1 MTLRLDVVLSLI
13 KKDRWAKVSLF
24 RSLQINKQQNQIDVI
39 NLFTKD
45 FQKKADD
52 SVSVQ
57 WNIPHHLTI
66 KLYKLLTL
74 SWRGLLSYRNQSID
88 LQSKSMD
95 WFLYGNGLRYEKF
108 KPLFARPHERNFL
121 IKWWF
126 SFKSISAKWVKNS
139 TFTGIFLTK
148 KYESLWE
155 IA

>member
-39 NLFTKD
+39 NLFTND

-95 WFLYGNGLRYEKF
+95 WFLYDNGLR
-108 KPLFARPHERNFL
+108 HERFKHL
-121 IKWWF
+121 WQIFFMRQDQKLLWLPQQRETFKEIK
-126 SFKSISAKWVKNS
+126 
-139 TFTGIFLTK
+139 
-148 KYESLWE
+148 
-155 IA
+155 

>member
-39 NLFTKD
+39 NLFTND

-57 WNIPHHLTI
+57 WNIPHRLTI

-108 KPLFARPHERNFL
+108 KP
-121 IKWWF
+121 F
-126 SFKSISAKWVKNS
+126 SPDLMKE
-139 TFTGIFLTK
+139 IF
-148 KYESLWE
+148 SLNDDSVLNL
-155 IA
+155 